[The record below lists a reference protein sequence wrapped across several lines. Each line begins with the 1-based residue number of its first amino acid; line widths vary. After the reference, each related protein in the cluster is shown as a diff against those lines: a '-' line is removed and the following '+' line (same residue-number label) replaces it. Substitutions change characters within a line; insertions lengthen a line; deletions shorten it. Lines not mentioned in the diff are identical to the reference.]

1 MAVIGLSPLIACS
14 LEADDRGLIFA
25 FVERWYKETSSF
37 HLPVGE
43 VTITQDDV
51 ASLLHL
57 LITSTSI
64 ALRLFMQMKSWTYQ
78 LTWLNSVQKKQEM
91 RHCNVMGHMFGYP
104 GCETFT
110 IANVTQDSGL
120 QQLKHIFCIWQVAH
134 FLLTRMSHSCMWY
147 SWMHF
152 VTSAKQEA
160 MHGEML
166 HWSICMRI

>member
-64 ALRLFMQMKSWTYQ
+64 ALRLFM
-78 LTWLNSVQKKQEM
+78 
-91 RHCNVMGHMFGYP
+91 
-104 GCETFT
+104 
-110 IANVTQDSGL
+110 
-120 QQLKHIFCIWQVAH
+120 
-134 FLLTRMSHSCMWY
+134 
-147 SWMHF
+147 
-152 VTSAKQEA
+152 
-160 MHGEML
+160 
-166 HWSICMRI
+166 

>member
-37 HLPVGE
+37 HLSVGE

-64 ALRLFMQMKSWTYQ
+64 ALRLFIVAYTSIFFTVASSIAAEDYDERKPHACSWKSRKALPMSTYRKQ
-78 LTWLNSVQKKQEM
+78 LDRLTS
-91 RHCNVMGHMFGYP
+91 NVICVAPRKCAANYIKWFCFTSHPFMSPTQPEDPPRNPPVVHDD
-104 GCETFT
+104 TF
-110 IANVTQDSGL
+110 IEPDPP
-120 QQLKHIFCIWQVAH
+120 
-134 FLLTRMSHSCMWY
+134 
-147 SWMHF
+147 
-152 VTSAKQEA
+152 
-160 MHGEML
+160 
-166 HWSICMRI
+166 